1 MVLKIS
7 QLHVHVFTF
16 SRPRASNALYRTA
29 SCGELREERR
39 LLVADMFPVRRRL
52 GRCSRRIYITR
63 HLRGRTFWTRPAS
76 PWGRRRTSTCPSTL
90 HSLTW
95 VSNNQKQKCVKIFG
109 LSWWMSNWAL
119 SNGNFREKAVKASML
134 SRRKNFLKRQK
145 TTQSWGTIL
154 IMIACLR
161 IIQIES
167 THFSYGAHTLNTC
180 TCTIQSHR

>member
-1 MVLKIS
+1 MWKIFNMVLRIS

-95 VSNNQKQKCVKIFG
+95 VSNNQKQKCVKNIWFYI
-109 LSWWMSNWAL
+109 LMNEQWAL

-154 IMIACLR
+154 MMIAC
-161 IIQIES
+161 
-167 THFSYGAHTLNTC
+167 
-180 TCTIQSHR
+180 

>member
-1 MVLKIS
+1 MLKIS

-95 VSNNQKQKCVKIFG
+95 VSNNQKQKGVKNIWFILMNDHWAMSISG
-109 LSWWMSNWAL
+109 KRRWKHQCCLEEKTLSNARKLRKAEVQSWWWL
-119 SNGNFREKAVKASML
+119 HV
-134 SRRKNFLKRQK
+134 
-145 TTQSWGTIL
+145 
-154 IMIACLR
+154 
-161 IIQIES
+161 
-167 THFSYGAHTLNTC
+167 
-180 TCTIQSHR
+180 